1 MRVNPAGRR
10 PTRDG
15 GRRPALVRGRP
26 DRGSVL
32 LLVPAALLVVLV
44 LASVAVDMALVHL
57 RHRQAHDLA
66 AAAANDAAG
75 AAADPVALRAG
86 THRPDPARA
95 AAVARQIVA
104 ASQLAD
110 DVVGAPI
117 VRVRGDQVEVEV
129 RVEADYVFAGVVPGA
144 PDGTTVTA
152 RASATLRPGPG
163 G

>member
-1 MRVNPAGRR
+1 VRVNPAGRR

-95 AAVARQIVA
+95 AAVARQVVA